1 MPLRE
6 PNIYVVGVDY
16 QSKEV
21 LDIRDA
27 VNEWIAENEKIH
39 ADAYKMVGEAVGQI
53 TQRLDLLE
61 DLVLRH
67 GLSENIKPVVSSPP
81 VRKKKKVKK

>member
-6 PNIYVVGVDY
+6 HKY
-16 QSKEV
+16 
-21 LDIRDA
+21 DIFEGSPFFAINDLYDA
-27 VNEWIAENEKIH
+27 MNEWIADNEKIH

-61 DLVLRH
+61 DMMFR
-67 GLSENIKPVVSSPP
+67 GGRSENIKPIISSPP
-81 VRKKKKVKK
+81 KRKKKVKK